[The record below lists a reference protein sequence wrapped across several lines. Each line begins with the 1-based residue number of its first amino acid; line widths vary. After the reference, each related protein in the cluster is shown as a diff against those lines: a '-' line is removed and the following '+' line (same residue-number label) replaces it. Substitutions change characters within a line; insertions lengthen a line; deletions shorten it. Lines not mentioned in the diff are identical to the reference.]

1 MKPPN
6 SSEGVNLIVYNFLGN
21 PQVVPAS
28 ERGPTL
34 SLVLSV
40 MKMTTMMKTMTMMMM
55 MMMMTG
61 GKYET
66 GRHKKRIL
74 LL

>member
-40 MKMTTMMKTMTMMMM
+40 MKMTTIMKTMTMMMM
-55 MMMMTG
+55 MMTG
-61 GKYET
+61 GMYET